1 MATSIFNRS
10 EYKLIFFVIKKEKKS
25 VTVETACFE
34 KPVLTLQFLAG
45 PVLVYAFSSWIK
57 ICSSYTKYM

>member
-10 EYKLIFFVIKKEKKS
+10 EYKLTFFVIKKEKKS
-25 VTVETACFE
+25 VTVETACFG